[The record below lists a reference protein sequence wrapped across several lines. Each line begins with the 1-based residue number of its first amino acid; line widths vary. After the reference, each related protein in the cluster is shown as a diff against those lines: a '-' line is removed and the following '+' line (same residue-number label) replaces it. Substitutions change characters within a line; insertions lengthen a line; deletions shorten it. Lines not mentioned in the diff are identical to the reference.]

1 MSEQEM
7 NNKMEFIVEHQAK
20 FAAEIQVMREVQA
33 ADAKRFSKAMIGL
46 VDIVG
51 TLTGVQTEAQARTDE
66 SLSRLSEAQARLSEA
81 EARLSEA
88 QARTEAS
95 LNILINVVDR
105 HISGNGGP
113 HNHAQ

>member
-7 NNKMEFIVEHQAK
+7 NQKMEFIVEHQAK

-33 ADAKRFSKAMIGL
+33 ADAERFSRAMIGL

-51 TLTGVQTEAQARTDE
+51 TLTRVQTEAQTRTDE
-66 SLSRLSEAQARLSEA
+66 NLNRLSEA
-81 EARLSEA
+81 EVRLSEA

-113 HNHAQ
+113 HNHAP